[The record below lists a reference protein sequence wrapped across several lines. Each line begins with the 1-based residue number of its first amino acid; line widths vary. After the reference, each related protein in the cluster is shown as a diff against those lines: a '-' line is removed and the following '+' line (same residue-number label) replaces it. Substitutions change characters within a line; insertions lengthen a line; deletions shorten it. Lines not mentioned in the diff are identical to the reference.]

1 LPIKR
6 NDGGTDYVKLF
17 ISLYLNHL
25 DWRECNVLKMCMM
38 GNMIETG
45 RIMGK
50 MSKLSKKSKM
60 SRINN
65 DGYAK

>member
-1 LPIKR
+1 LPRKR

-17 ISLYLNHL
+17 ISLYLSHL

-38 GNMIETG
+38 GNMIETS

-60 SRINN
+60 SRIIN